1 MTEYWFRQK
10 QRGIG
15 AGIPL
20 NWKGWVLYVA
30 YLAVIIAIPSGFQ
43 WLFGN
48 RGTLLLRMLAI
59 VLVSIPFVWVAWKK
73 TEGGWHW
80 RKDDEPRDP
89 DDRS

>member
-1 MTEYWFRQK
+1 MTEYWFRHRR
-10 QRGIG
+10 RGVG

-30 YLAVIIAIPSGFQ
+30 YLAVIIAIPSAFQ
-43 WLFGN
+43 WALGYP
-48 RGTLLLRMLAI
+48 GTSWLRMMAIMLA
-59 VLVSIPFVWVAWKK
+59 SIPFAWVAWKK

-80 RKDDEPRDP
+80 RSGDEAKDD